1 MYVVQTGRLKNTI
14 ENEIKEYST
23 DYKNLKAES
32 KAKMDYMH
40 QVFRQFL

>member
-23 DYKNLKAES
+23 DFENLKSEL

-40 QVFRQFL
+40 QVYRPL